1 MLVLITYTDNG
12 SVIREL
18 IEVKSEELIDSNGVY
33 SEEYLDKCADLGIDP
48 ESILSYS
55 VMEDLW
61 NWY

>member
-33 SEEYLDKCADLGIDP
+33 SEEYLNKCADLSIDP

-55 VMEDLW
+55 VMENLW
-61 NWY
+61 N